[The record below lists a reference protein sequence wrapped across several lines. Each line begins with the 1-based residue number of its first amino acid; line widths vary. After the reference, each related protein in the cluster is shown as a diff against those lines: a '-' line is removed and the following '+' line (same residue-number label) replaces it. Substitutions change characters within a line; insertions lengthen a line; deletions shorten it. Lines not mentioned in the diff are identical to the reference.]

1 MSKLKKFFAECKPIL
16 IPTIVMIVICIVVT
30 GALAGT
36 NLLTKDTI
44 KQIEKEQQEASMKE
58 ILEAET
64 YEEKTVSV
72 KFKDSTEKCTY
83 YVAKDGE
90 AEKGYIYIVTEKGYG
105 GDVKVMT
112 AVNAGGGIKAVKVLD
127 VSSETPGL
135 GQNTG
140 NASWYEQFSGLKSD
154 KRISAKKNG
163 ADAENNEINAVTGAT
178 ISSTAVTEAVNK
190 ALEIDKTVGRSI
202 TQTSEGTG
210 NE

>member
-1 MSKLKKFFAECKPIL
+1 MSNFKKFFADSKPIL
-16 IPTIVMIVICIVVT
+16 IPTIVMIAICIVVT

-44 KQIEKEQQEASMKE
+44 KQIEIKEQEASMKE

-64 YEEKTVSV
+64 YEEKTAPVNLKSGA
-72 KFKDSTEKCTY
+72 EECTY
-83 YVAKDGE
+83 YIAKDGNT
-90 AEKGYIYIVTEKGYG
+90 EKGYIYIVTEKGYG

-112 AVNAGGGIKAVKVLD
+112 AVNADGGIKAVKVLD

-140 NASWYEQFSGLKSD
+140 NPSWYEQFSGLKSD
-154 KRISAKKNG
+154 KEIMVKKNS

-178 ISSTAVTEAVNK
+178 ISSTAVTKAVNK
-190 ALEIDKTVGRSI
+190 ALEINKAVGGKTTG
-202 TQTSEGTG
+202 SEGKK
-210 NE
+210 